1 MMFLFLPISLM
12 ESSSYEMHYF
22 FHSNYSITLL
32 KPLKCNN
39 FNDTS
44 RNGRV
49 FLNLLSSFYTIL
61 QSVTQ
66 NYFWKIRNSSSNV

>member
-32 KPLKCNN
+32 KPLKRNN
-39 FNDTS
+39 FNDIS

-49 FLNLLSSFYTIL
+49 FFKLIIFFLYNSAVSDTKLFLE
-61 QSVTQ
+61 
-66 NYFWKIRNSSSNV
+66 NYKFFQ